1 MRRKNKKNTSFIFSS
16 GFFLFI
22 LILIFAGISKITVEK
37 FNEWKKIKEVL
48 DLKKKEISLMKE
60 EIDNLK
66 KTLADLENPSY
77 LELIIKERLNLIK
90 EGEKVINVSQEK
102 EDKKEDKKIEKKEE
116 GNFLKDFL
124 ESLKQKFQEFKKRE

>member
-1 MRRKNKKNTSFIFSS
+1 MRRKNKKNASFIFSS

-48 DLKKKEISLMKE
+48 DLKKKEINLMKE

-66 KTLADLENPSY
+66 KTLTDLENPSY

-102 EDKKEDKKIEKKEE
+102 EDKKIEKKEE

-124 ESLKQKFQEFKKRE
+124 ENLKQKFQEFKKRE